1 MVNGWERLM
10 SDQTAAVARVDIPA
24 HVDPALVVD
33 FDFFA
38 DHRYAEAGSPHGGL
52 LKLAEDIGRGIFWT
66 PHNGGHWFITDHEL
80 LFEAARMPELF
91 SSRHASFPAAPGE
104 EPFYPPVNSDPPD
117 HARYR
122 LPLMRAFA
130 PGRIRDL
137 EKNIRAFAVELIEA
151 VKDRG
156 RCDFLDMVAEP
167 LPIFIFM
174 KLMGFDTARYRE
186 FREWAVAMSQP
197 DVEIRG
203 QAYVDTMAMARP
215 LFDER
220 RAERKED
227 VLSFLLDEAVDGRPF
242 DQAELDGMC
251 IELFGA
257 GLDTVVNSLA
267 FTVEHLA
274 RDPALQDRL
283 RGEPALIPE
292 AVEEVLRRYSVALP
306 ARSVKVD
313 GSFHGAQLKAGER
326 VALMLP
332 AGNLDTRAFPDAARF
347 DLDRENKTHIAFN
360 TGPHRCVGSHL
371 ARQEMI
377 ILVEEWLRRVP
388 NIRLDPERPPTYRTG
403 LVFAVTSLNILWDAR

>member
-1 MVNGWERLM
+1 MVMAWERVM
-10 SDQTAAVARVDIPA
+10 SDQTAAIARVDVPA

-66 PHNGGHWFITDHEL
+66 PRNGGHWFITDHEL

-91 SSRHASFPAAPGE
+91 SSRNASFPAAPGE

-117 HARYR
+117 HSRYR

-137 EKNIRAFAVELIEA
+137 EQNIRAFAIELIEA

-156 RCDFLDMVAEP
+156 RCDFVDMVAEP

-203 QAYVDTMAMARP
+203 QAYIDTMKMARP

-227 VLSFLLDEAVDGRPF
+227 VLSFLLDEEVDGRPF

-267 FTVEHLA
+267 FTIEHLA

-283 RGEPALIPE
+283 RAEPALIPE

-306 ARSVKVD
+306 ARSVRSGIMPLTGCAASQKNWKVWRCTRSSRASSD
-313 GSFHGAQLKAGER
+313 SAAAPFFEARRAGADRLVIPSGLGGGAGGR
-326 VALMLP
+326 SRRRRGWPVAA
-332 AGNLDTRAFPDAARF
+332 AGRSRSGAR
-347 DLDRENKTHIAFN
+347 R
-360 TGPHRCVGSHL
+360 
-371 ARQEMI
+371 
-377 ILVEEWLRRVP
+377 
-388 NIRLDPERPPTYRTG
+388 
-403 LVFAVTSLNILWDAR
+403 